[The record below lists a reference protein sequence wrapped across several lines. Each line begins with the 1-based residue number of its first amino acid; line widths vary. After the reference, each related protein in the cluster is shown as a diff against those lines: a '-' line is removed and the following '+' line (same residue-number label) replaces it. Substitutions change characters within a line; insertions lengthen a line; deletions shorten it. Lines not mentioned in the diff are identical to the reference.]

1 MTIETEREED
11 GRWLSEV
18 MEIPG
23 AMAYGQTREESIKR
37 VRALAEDLVD
47 LAVIAERRNELTIP
61 HAEFLRE
68 LKKDGILL

>member
-1 MTIETEREED
+1 MTIETEREDD

-23 AMAYGQTREESIKR
+23 AMAYGQTREESVMR

-47 LAVIAERRNELTIP
+47 LAVIVDRRNEPT
-61 HAEFLRE
+61 FLHEDFKNE
-68 LKKDGILL
+68 LKRDGILL

>member
-1 MTIETEREED
+1 MTIETEREE
-11 GRWLSEV
+11 GRRWMAEV

-23 AMAYGQTREESIKR
+23 ALAYGKTREAAIKR
-37 VRALAEDLVD
+37 VKALAEDFSD
-47 LAVIAERRNELTIP
+47 LAVIAERRNEPTIP